1 MMMNEQRRRIRQ
13 LDEILLDV
21 LKERVEVGK
30 ELARLKEE
38 KIEDQIQERKVI
50 RRALENTE
58 GLDDDIV
65 ERIFNEIIRL
75 TKTHMRAES

>member
-1 MMMNEQRRRIRQ
+1 MEEQRRRIRQ

-30 ELARLKEE
+30 ELARLKTEG
-38 KIEDQIQERKVI
+38 IEDKEQERKVI
-50 RRALENTE
+50 LRALENAD
-58 GLDDDIV
+58 GLDDDGV
-65 ERIFNEIIRL
+65 ERIFNGIIKL